1 MEQVYQASDFKIEL
15 APTVDGKALTSVVS
29 ATYVLYNKTGV
40 VLTKT
45 LGDGIV
51 FTENKRLVISLTDID
66 TAALLGTYNQECVI
80 RDSEGKDI
88 FTLRDSQ
95 IGFKKTLARINL

>member
-1 MEQVYQASDFKIEL
+1 MEQIYQASDFKIEIV
-15 APTVDGKALTSVVS
+15 PTIDNKALSSVEY

-40 VLTKT
+40 VVTKT

-51 FTENKRLVISLTDID
+51 FTANKRLLVSLTDID
-66 TAALLGTYNQECVI
+66 TAALLGTYSQECVV

-88 FTLRDSQ
+88 FVLKDSQ
-95 IGFKKTLARINL
+95 VTFKKTIARINV